1 MGIICIVVRLNVE
14 DAKVFRNFFRD
25 VELYVINPL
34 TVLNIHVPKT
44 LYIVCIRNWAHEI
57 YIYPNII

>member
-34 TVLNIHVPKT
+34 TVLNIHVTKT
-44 LYIVCIRNWAHEI
+44 LYVVGSRNRAHET

>member
-44 LYIVCIRNWAHEI
+44 LYIVGIRNWAHEI